1 MKYFL
6 DKSLWQS
13 LNIRFVIFMLCREMG
28 PFLGTLFRNFT
39 HIAEMPQWFPALLPA
54 ESKRDSPMREIV
66 GAMVRGPMKRMKRP
80 MRPEKPTS
88 TWKTDPTIMD
98 P

>member
-1 MKYFL
+1 
-6 DKSLWQS
+6 
-13 LNIRFVIFMLCREMG
+13 MG
-28 PFLGTLFRNFT
+28 PFLGTLFRSFT

-98 P
+98 PWSLRKHKNVDSQNLEFVTSSTILY

>member
-1 MKYFL
+1 
-6 DKSLWQS
+6 
-13 LNIRFVIFMLCREMG
+13 MLCREME

>member
-1 MKYFL
+1 M
-6 DKSLWQS
+6 SR
-13 LNIRFVIFMLCREMG
+13 NG
-28 PFLGTLFRNFT
+28 AFLGTLFRSFT